1 MDGER
6 VERTE
11 IAPSFLIHGT
21 PLYNIPYIFKEKK
34 IFPSLQGCV
43 YAIDENLYFNYC
55 KMYSGL
61 DGAIIKFNTQNCI
74 VKANEKVNYVTKR
87 EYEIIPYVSLED
99 FEEVYFYIDGIK
111 IITWDKT
118 KILEKEL
125 LFNKD
130 YSFDWLNGMNLDNR
144 FSKRRLSR
152 QEIFR
157 LYVDFVV

>member
-1 MDGER
+1 
-6 VERTE
+6 
-11 IAPSFLIHGT
+11 
-21 PLYNIPYIFKEKK
+21 
-34 IFPSLQGCV
+34 
-43 YAIDENLYFNYC
+43 
-55 KMYSGL
+55 MYSGL

-99 FEEVYFYIDGIK
+99 FEEVYFYIYGIK